1 MIHPEVKPYLLNT
14 ILPRYAAYDK
24 GHNEDHILKVVANAM
39 ALSAFYP
46 VDETMLYVAA
56 IYHDLGLCQ
65 GRTLHHIHSAELFL
79 EDAFLQPYFDEAQR
93 KTIAEAIE
101 DHRASSKSEPRSIY
115 GKLLAEA
122 DRDIHAVNI
131 VRRTVQY
138 GLMHYPE
145 LNQEEHY
152 ERLYA
157 HLQAKYAEGGYLRLW
172 IPESDNATQLA
183 QLRAMMKQEGA
194 LKKLFDEL
202 YTYEKSESCV

>member
-1 MIHPEVKPYLLNT
+1 
-14 ILPRYAAYDK
+14 
-24 GHNEDHILKVVANAM
+24 
-39 ALSAFYP
+39 
-46 VDETMLYVAA
+46 
-56 IYHDLGLCQ
+56 
-65 GRTLHHIHSAELFL
+65 
-79 EDAFLQPYFDEAQR
+79 
-93 KTIAEAIE
+93 
-101 DHRASSKSEPRSIY
+101 
-115 GKLLAEA
+115 
-122 DRDIHAVNI
+122 
-131 VRRTVQY
+131 
-138 GLMHYPE
+138 MHYPE